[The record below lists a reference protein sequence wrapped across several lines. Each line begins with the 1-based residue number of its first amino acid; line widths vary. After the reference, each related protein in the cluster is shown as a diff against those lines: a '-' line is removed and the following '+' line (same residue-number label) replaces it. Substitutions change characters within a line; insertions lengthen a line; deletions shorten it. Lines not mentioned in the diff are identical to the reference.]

1 MKSSTKYYSTIQEKM
16 VADCLGRDFHA
27 VSGSGAAPC
36 TPGDV
41 IGPDWLIECKTH
53 VTVLPNLIFNRNVWK
68 KIKEEA
74 FAKHRHPALVTDNG
88 TQKLSETWILIRE
101 SDAPKH
107 RLFPTKVTDLDLRS
121 TVNTIIDI
129 ATLKSTIRE
138 SKKDCQDFM
147 FHCIRCKL
155 DSDTCLVM
163 QLSTFEELIGD

>member
-1 MKSSTKYYSTIQEKM
+1 MKSNTKDYSTIQEKL
-16 VADCLGRDFHA
+16 VADCLGRDFHV

-107 RLFPTKVTDLDLRS
+107 RLFPTKVIDINLRS

-138 SKKDCQDFM
+138 SNRDSQCFM

-163 QLSTFEELIGD
+163 PLSTFEELIGD